1 MRPRP
6 SLNALLGLAL
16 ALAQLPSA
24 AAQDVVVAEDA
35 SRAEPAPAPSEV
47 APIVAAPD
55 AVIVIEL
62 VPASTPALEAPA
74 TLYAPLPAA
83 EASVEATPLEDAP
96 REPPAFALGLS
107 GLVGLREAGDGV
119 TPTWTAGVDLALRVM
134 PWARV
139 AVRRIGY
146 SQAPTL
152 QGDRH
157 AISASPAL
165 DLFVPLGDVLEPFAQ
180 IGALVQTRFG
190 EGGAR
195 FGIAPFVGA
204 GLRILALDWLA
215 LEIEGALHVPATSH
229 VLIGHELFPTASIL
243 LQLGAGAEARF

>member
-1 MRPRP
+1 MRTRP
-6 SLNALLGLAL
+6 PAHPLLGLAL
-16 ALAQLPSA
+16 ALAHVSTT
-24 AAQDVVVAEDA
+24 AAQDVVVAAADT
-35 SRAEPAPAPSEV
+35 APAPSE
-47 APIVAAPD
+47 ALPLAATTD

-62 VPASTPALEAPA
+62 VPASPAMIEAPA
-74 TLYAPLPAA
+74 TAYAPLPAPA
-83 EASVEATPLEDAP
+83 EASEEAAPEDDAP
-96 REPPAFALGLS
+96 REAPAFALGLS
-107 GLVGLREAGDGV
+107 GLVGLRESGDGV

-134 PWARV
+134 PWARLS
-139 AVRRIGY
+139 VRRIGY
-146 SQAPTL
+146 SQAQTL

-204 GLRILALDWLA
+204 GLRVLALDWLA